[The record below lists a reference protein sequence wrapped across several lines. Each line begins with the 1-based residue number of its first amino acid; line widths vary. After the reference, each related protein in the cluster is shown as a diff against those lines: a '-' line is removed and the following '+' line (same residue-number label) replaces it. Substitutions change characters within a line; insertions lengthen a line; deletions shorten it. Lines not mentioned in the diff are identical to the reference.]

1 LSTTG
6 PCFKHAEKHD
16 GRNRQPTIQPSF
28 VKQRINKNEPNKKS
42 VMGRAAGDAST
53 MREAITLKL
62 FEMAL
67 NGDFQAIKLLQERSE
82 GRPNTTPDLGRDKTE
97 LEVALEESFR

>member
-1 LSTTG
+1 MKPTKNQSW
-6 PCFKHAEKHD
+6 AELTRTMAS
-16 GRNRQPTIQPSF
+16 GAIP
-28 VKQRINKNEPNKKS
+28 KS
-42 VMGRAAGDAST
+42 LKALTGDAST

-82 GRPNTTPDLGRDKTE
+82 GRCNVTEDKGRDKTE